1 MPNFAAIETS
11 EIEKAW
17 ILDWFSTLS
26 EVINLRSFSN
36 LWYWIMLAVLWSSAS
51 HWVLGVPYDMV
62 SRAAAQGGQ
71 AEEDLADIVR
81 VNVNRLIYIKEVSG
95 LWIIGFGTFFLSFFG
110 LSGFVYG
117 FQLAQA
123 IFLLAFPTS
132 LVGLLSLR
140 MAIRLHRNNLHCV
153 HLRRALTRHRIV
165 TQVIGMISIF
175 ITALWGM
182 YQNLAYMVPS
192 NML

>member
-1 MPNFAAIETS
+1 MEAS
-11 EIEKAW
+11 DIEKAS
-17 ILDWFSTLS
+17 ILDWFSTVT

-36 LWYWIMLAVLWSSAS
+36 LWYWIMLAVLWSTAS

-62 SRAAAQGGQ
+62 TRAAAQGGE
-71 AEEDLADIVR
+71 AEADLADIVR
-81 VNVNRLIYIKEVSG
+81 INVNRLIYIADVSG
-95 LWIIGFGTFFLSFFG
+95 LWIVGFGTFFLSFFG

-123 IFLLAFPTS
+123 IFLLAFPMS
-132 LVGLLSLR
+132 LVGLLSFR
-140 MAIRLHRNNLHCV
+140 TAMR
-153 HLRRALTRHRIV
+153 LRRETLQGAALRRVLTRHRIL

-182 YQNLAYMVPS
+182 YQNLAYMMP
-192 NML
+192 NHLL

>member
-1 MPNFAAIETS
+1 METVVG
-11 EIEKAW
+11 ERAFDLE
-17 ILDWFSTLS
+17 WFSTLG

-36 LWYWIMLAVLWSSAS
+36 LWYWVMLAVVWSSSS

-62 SRAAAQGGQ
+62 TRAAAQGGE
-71 AEEDLADIVR
+71 AETDLSDIIR
-81 VNVNRLIYIKEVSG
+81 VNVNRLVYIGDVSG
-95 LWIIGFGTFFLSFFG
+95 LWIIGFGAFFLSFLG

-123 IFLLAFPTS
+123 VFLITFPMS
-132 LVGLLSLR
+132 IVGLLSFRTARNLQLDMPAGKALR
-140 MAIRLHRNNLHCV
+140 K
-153 HLRRALTRHRIV
+153 ALMRHRLI

-182 YQNLAYMVPS
+182 YQNLSYMMPDHIIRP
-192 NML
+192 LG

>member
-1 MPNFAAIETS
+1 METVVGGRAFDL
-11 EIEKAW
+11 E
-17 ILDWFSTLS
+17 WFSTLG

-36 LWYWIMLAVLWSSAS
+36 LWYWVMLAVMWSSTS

-62 SRAAAQGGQ
+62 TRAAAQGGQ
-71 AEEDLADIVR
+71 AETDLSDIVR
-81 VNVNRLIYIKEVSG
+81 VNVNRLVYIGEVSG
-95 LWIIGFGTFFLSFFG
+95 LWIVGFGTFFLSFLG

-123 IFLLAFPTS
+123 VFLMAFPMS
-132 LVGLLSLR
+132 LVGLLSFYNARKLQQSMPSGPALR
-140 MAIRLHRNNLHCV
+140 KSLM
-153 HLRRALTRHRIV
+153 RHRIF

-182 YQNLAYMVPS
+182 YQNLSYMMPDHIIRP
-192 NML
+192 LG